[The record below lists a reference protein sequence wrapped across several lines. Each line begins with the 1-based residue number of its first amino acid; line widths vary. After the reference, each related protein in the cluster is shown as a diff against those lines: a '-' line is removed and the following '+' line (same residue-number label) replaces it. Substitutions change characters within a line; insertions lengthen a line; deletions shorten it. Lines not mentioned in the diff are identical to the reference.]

1 MTTGSRS
8 DAYTVECWEAMRES
22 AILPLA
28 ATPVD
33 PEGIVPSEGSQAETD
48 KYHIISLIWKLKR
61 FMVVRGGRG

>member
-48 KYHIISLIWKLKR
+48 KYPVISLSCGI
-61 FMVVRGGRG
+61 